1 MSLGRR
7 VVGNELSGSACKRF
21 KYFFAKLTLVQAELS
36 ERLTLEQLYN
46 SLGGEGIRI
55 IRRIQPSAQYR
66 ERLFGKQ
73 PNHMVDNH

>member
-21 KYFFAKLTLVQAELS
+21 KYFFAKLTLVQDELS

-46 SLGGEGIRI
+46 SLGGEGSHRTV
-55 IRRIQPSAQYR
+55 QLCASQYT
-66 ERLFGKQ
+66 
-73 PNHMVDNH
+73 